1 MSLGAQTCP
10 QRKGSPRDLACI
22 PFPMGSETLQEG
34 PGPKSSQR
42 KRKKMGQISGIPP
55 HSALGRDPRVPVPL
69 TWYMHILG
77 LIPLGSWMPL
87 DLLPAFMPSPHVRGR
102 ARGAPGATM
111 SGRGAPCL
119 RRDRGRQR
127 KLRGI
132 PHGIRSSHI
141 PVPEGP
147 EAAPGSPQRVCPC
160 VLTQIAPSTPRGS
173 EGPSLAR
180 ERRLN
185 PRIP

>member
-42 KRKKMGQISGIPP
+42 KRKKMGQIYGIPP

-102 ARGAPGATM
+102 ARGHRGPPCPGAEPPACAGTAG
-111 SGRGAPCL
+111 GRGSSGEFPMGSPPVTSRC
-119 RRDRGRQR
+119 RRGQR
-127 KLRGI
+127 R
-132 PHGIRSSHI
+132 PQ
-141 PVPEGP
+141 
-147 EAAPGSPQRVCPC
+147 AAPSGSVPVC
-160 VLTQIAPSTPRGS
+160 
-173 EGPSLAR
+173 
-180 ERRLN
+180 
-185 PRIP
+185 